1 VPDELVPRRID
12 DRDLSFEDRDE
23 RVGPIADLVQQLT
36 GGSRAFLADLGESGE
51 LRRGEQWAWGWR

>member
-1 VPDELVPRRID
+1 VPDELVPGGVD

-23 RVGPIADLVQQLT
+23 RVGPIADLIEQLT
-36 GGSRAFLADLGESGE
+36 GRGRALLADPGESGE